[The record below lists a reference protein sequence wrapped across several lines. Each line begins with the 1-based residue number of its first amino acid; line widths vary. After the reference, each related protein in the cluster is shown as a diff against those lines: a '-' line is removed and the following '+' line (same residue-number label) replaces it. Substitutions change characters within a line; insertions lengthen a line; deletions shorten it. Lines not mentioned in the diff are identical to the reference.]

1 MKDQLSWVVVLLASS
16 SYCYSDTTYGVTNN
30 AAAAGQSW
38 NMGTVLPDST
48 PAYITVQIN
57 GLAYRY
63 TMEKDPNSDALVHV
77 RNEDAIDGGYVF
89 SNTDDWSGK
98 NGATIQKYF
107 RFPYTD
113 STRWGDGEVVVEGDG
128 QVSNIAVTYNYKMD
142 VDEDLMKCATT
153 PLADPTC
160 RGYAD
165 ALAEYLRN
173 LDTDPDIDDPFYDEW
188 VQASLEQ
195 EVEIKEEEIE
205 ESEDEEKEEDL
216 ETQMGGENSIDAM
229 VDAGQQDMILAELA
243 KVPTIE
249 PYYQLQIK
257 GGEYVDTL
265 VLQDAEINDNRRA
278 LRNLAN
284 DTNHRSMVR
293 SQYDRE

>member
-1 MKDQLSWVVVLLASS
+1 MKDQLYWVVVLLASS

-30 AAAAGQSW
+30 AASAGLNW

-63 TMEKDPNSDALVHV
+63 TMTKDPNSDALVHV

-89 SNTDDWSGK
+89 ENTDDWNQKHG
-98 NGATIQKYF
+98 GTIQKFF

-113 STRWGDGEVVVEGDG
+113 STRWGKGEVVVDGDG
-128 QVSNIAVTYNYKMD
+128 TVSNVAVTYNYKMD
-142 VDEDLMKCATT
+142 VDDELMKCATT

-160 RGYAD
+160 RGYAE
-165 ALAEYLRN
+165 ALANYLKN

-195 EVEIKEEEIE
+195 EVEIKEEEPEVE
-205 ESEDEEKEEDL
+205 EEDEREEDL

-249 PYYQLQIK
+249 PYYQVEIK
-257 GGEYVDTL
+257 GGEYRDTL

-284 DTNHRSMVR
+284 DTNHRKMVR

>member
-1 MKDQLSWVVVLLASS
+1 MKDQLYWVVALLASS

-30 AAAAGQSW
+30 AAGAGLDW

-63 TMEKDPNSDALVHV
+63 TMTKDPNSDALVHV

-89 SNTDDWSGK
+89 SNTDDWNGRH
-98 NGATIQKYF
+98 GATIQKYF

-113 STRWGDGEVVVEGDG
+113 STRWGKGEVVVEGDG
-128 QVSNIAVTYNYKMD
+128 QVSNVAVTYNYKMD
-142 VDEDLMKCATT
+142 VDEELMKCANT

-195 EVEIKEEEIE
+195 EVELKEEAAE
-205 ESEDEEKEEDL
+205 EPENEEKEEDL
-216 ETQMGGENSIDAM
+216 EVQLGQENTIDELGGNQA
-229 VDAGQQDMILAELA
+229 DMLAALA

-257 GGEYVDTL
+257 GGEYIDTL